1 MGAMKRRSLLVA
13 LVGAVTIAACT
24 ATGPSGDPVT
34 VVRQAM
40 QLVEQGQF
48 EDVADLAC
56 ADRRDELAGDLG
68 LGQAL
73 PEGLPPGLD
82 PEAFASAFA
91 IGTDDL
97 TLTELERSTDRAT
110 VNVEGTISVTI
121 DEARLAE
128 LIRGAGLSVDDALVG
143 QIVAAIKSQ
152 LGEGIPIDE
161 DLTVVVED
169 GAWKIC

>member
-1 MGAMKRRSLLVA
+1 MKVRSLLIAVVGVVA
-13 LVGAVTIAACT
+13 LAACT
-24 ATGPSGDPVT
+24 VSGPTGDPVT

-56 ADRRDELAGDLG
+56 ADRRNELADDLG

-91 IGTDDL
+91 IGTDGL
-97 TLTELERSTDRAT
+97 ALTELERSTDRAT
-110 VNVEGTISVTI
+110 VNVEGTISVTV

-128 LIRGAGLSVDDALVG
+128 LIRGAGLSVDDALVN
-143 QIVAAIKSQ
+143 QIVAAITSQ

-161 DLTVVVED
+161 DLTVIVED